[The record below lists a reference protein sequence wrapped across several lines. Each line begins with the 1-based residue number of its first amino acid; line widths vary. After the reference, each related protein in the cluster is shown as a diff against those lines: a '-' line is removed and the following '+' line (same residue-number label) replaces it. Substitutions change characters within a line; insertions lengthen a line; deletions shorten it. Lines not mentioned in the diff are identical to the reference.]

1 MLGRPWL
8 RRGELTRRFG
18 LPSFQPIRIRR
29 LALALAIGA
38 VGGTAFY
45 LGGLPLPWMLG
56 AMSFATIA
64 ALAGAP
70 VAVPVTLRSGM
81 VSILGVLLGSQFT
94 SALFANLS
102 QWYVGMAAVA
112 VSTLLMA
119 GLSILYFRA
128 VAGYDRTTA
137 YFAAMPG
144 GLSEMMVLG
153 ESQGGDGRTISLTH
167 GVRILLAVFLIAFYF
182 RVFEGYSANP
192 AAASG
197 ASGMPAWEIA
207 ALIACAFS
215 GLVAA
220 QRLRLP
226 APQLVGPMILSAS
239 LHLGGVLEH
248 RPPVELIALAQ
259 VILGAAI
266 GARFAGMAL
275 GRVWRTI
282 LIAGGA
288 TVIMVGIAVGMAYG
302 LAPLAGSNGDLLLL
316 ALAPGGLAEMSLIAL
331 SFGSG
336 AAFVSTHHVVRIVI
350 VVILAPL
357 FYRLVYRARQSP
369 L

>member
-1 MLGRPWL
+1 
-8 RRGELTRRFG
+8 
-18 LPSFQPIRIRR
+18 
-29 LALALAIGA
+29 
-38 VGGTAFY
+38 
-45 LGGLPLPWMLG
+45 
-56 AMSFATIA
+56 
-64 ALAGAP
+64 
-70 VAVPVTLRSGM
+70 
-81 VSILGVLLGSQFT
+81 
-94 SALFANLS
+94 
-102 QWYVGMAAVA
+102 
-112 VSTLLMA
+112 
-119 GLSILYFRA
+119 
-128 VAGYDRTTA
+128 
-137 YFAAMPG
+137 
-144 GLSEMMVLG
+144 
-153 ESQGGDGRTISLTH
+153 
-167 GVRILLAVFLIAFYF
+167 
-182 RVFEGYSANP
+182 
-192 AAASG
+192 
-197 ASGMPAWEIA
+197 
-207 ALIACAFS
+207 
-215 GLVAA
+215 
-220 QRLRLP
+220 
-226 APQLVGPMILSAS
+226 MILSAS

-331 SFGSG
+331 SFGSA

>member
-1 MLGRPWL
+1 MLDRL
-8 RRGELTRRFG
+8 LHRFG
-18 LPSFQPIRIRR
+18 LPPFQPIRVRR

-38 VGGTAFY
+38 VGGTAFF

-56 AMSFATIA
+56 AMAFATVA

-70 VAVPVTLRSGM
+70 IAVPVMLRSGM

-119 GLSILYFRA
+119 CLCILYFR
-128 VAGYDRTTA
+128 VVGGYDRTTA
-137 YFAAMPG
+137 YFASMPG

-153 ESQGGDGRTISLTH
+153 ESMGGDARTISLTH

-182 RVFEGYSANP
+182 RIFEGYTANP
-192 AAASG
+192 AALGG
-197 ASGMPAWEIA
+197 ASAMPVWEIA
-207 ALIACAFS
+207 ALIGCAFA
-215 GLVAA
+215 GLAA
-220 QRLRLP
+220 GQKLRLP
-226 APQLVGPMILSAS
+226 APQLVGPMVLSAA

-275 GRVWRTI
+275 GRIWRAV
-282 LIAGGA
+282 LIAAGA
-288 TVIMVGIAVGMAYG
+288 TVIMVGVAVGMAYG
-302 LAPLAGSNGDLLLL
+302 LAPLAGSEGDLLLL

-331 SFGSG
+331 SFGSA

-357 FYRLVYRARQSP
+357 FFRLAYRSR
-369 L
+369 